1 MFCIY
6 LRRRK
11 RSSLQLFKKSLGN
24 WSNGDLRTRGGAT
37 VFLSTTGFHP
47 LTEVVRDGE
56 RDGLMAWV
64 GGGGGLN
71 LHFVEYLYRWI
82 NFERLQFKSSTRTPI
97 THRFPGL
104 CYLVKHDS
112 LNNTERPNDQVNVCE
127 GVNPSPFPSVAS
139 GPQMGKSICSWLTK
153 AAN

>member
-1 MFCIY
+1 MFCTY

-24 WSNGDLRTRGGAT
+24 WSNGDVGTLWCYK

-71 LHFVEYLYRWI
+71 LHFVEY
-82 NFERLQFKSSTRTPI
+82 FSM
-97 THRFPGL
+97 
-104 CYLVKHDS
+104 D
-112 LNNTERPNDQVNVCE
+112 
-127 GVNPSPFPSVAS
+127 
-139 GPQMGKSICSWLTK
+139 
-153 AAN
+153 